1 MAGAAAIATS
11 SSSSLRVKPRLSFWQ
26 IWNMSFGFLGIQFG
40 FELQN
45 SNVSR
50 IFETLGAS
58 KDDLP
63 LLWIAAPLTG
73 LLVQPIIGYFS
84 DRTWHPTWGRR
95 RPFFFVGAVLATLA
109 LLFMPNSPSL
119 LVAAGMLW
127 VMDASINISMEPFRA
142 FVGDL
147 LPANQRTTGFATQSF
162 FIGVGSVIAA
172 GLPWA
177 FTNLFHIA
185 NTAPQG
191 LIPPS
196 VKYAFYAGGVALF
209 LAVMYTVL
217 TTREYPP
224 VDMAEFEHEKA
235 EGRVF
240 DGLKASFMGIFNM
253 PKAMGQL
260 AVVQL
265 FTWFALFAMWI
276 YSTNAITSNVYNMH
290 VDNTLFAKISQ
301 QVQAASA
308 AAPAAPA
315 KSIFNLSKATEAEK
329 TAKELASL
337 RADLADINRFQAGTP
352 DKVITTNLA
361 GYALKGNQLTAAE
374 TADLQRVQQQY
385 NDGADWLGVCSSVR
399 NGVAA
404 VFAFLLPL
412 LARRTS
418 RRFTHMLCLVIGGLG
433 LISLRFVHDPS
444 LLVVS
449 MGLVGIAWASI
460 LSMPYAMLA
469 GALPANKMG
478 YYMGVFNF
486 FIVTPQIIA
495 SVGLGFLTHYL
506 FNGNTLYALV
516 LGGAGMIVGGLLT
529 LRVQDTDDIRLPNDM
544 DPAQNLAYDALLG
557 DVNPNV

>member
-1 MAGAAAIATS
+1 MASVAAASSTS
-11 SSSSLRVKPRLSFWQ
+11 THKKPRLSFWQ

-73 LLVQPIIGYFS
+73 LLVQPVIGYFS

-95 RPFFFVGAVLATLA
+95 RPFFFLGAVLATIA
-109 LLFMPNSPSL
+109 LIFMPNSSSL
-119 LVAAGMLW
+119 LIAAGMLW
-127 VMDASINISMEPFRA
+127 IMDASINISMEPFRA

-147 LPANQRTTGFATQSF
+147 LPAEQRTTGFAMQSF

-177 FTNLFHIA
+177 FTNLLHIA

-191 LIPPS
+191 IIPPS
-196 VKYAFYAGGVALF
+196 VKYAFYAGGAALF
-209 LAVMYTVL
+209 LAVMYTVFS
-217 TTREYPP
+217 TKEYPP
-224 VDMAEFEHEKA
+224 ADMAEFEREKA
-235 EGRVF
+235 EGGIF
-240 DGLKASFMGIFNM
+240 DGLKESFLGIFHM
-253 PKAMGQL
+253 PKAMQQL

-308 AAPAAPA
+308 SVQNVPA
-315 KSIFNLSKATEAEK
+315 KSFFDLSKTTDEEK
-329 TAKELASL
+329 KAKELAAL
-337 RADLADINRFQAGTP
+337 RTDLEDINRSQPNTP

-361 GYALKGNQLTAAE
+361 GYALANKQLSATE
-374 TADLQRVQQQY
+374 TATLQRVQKQY
-385 NDGADWLGVCSSVR
+385 NDGADWLGICSSVR

-404 VFAFLLPL
+404 IFAFLLPV

-418 RRFTHMLCLVIGGLG
+418 RRFTHMLCLVLGGLG
-433 LISLRFVHDPS
+433 LVSLRFVHDPNF
-444 LLVVS
+444 LVVS
-449 MGLVGIAWASI
+449 MALVGIAWASI

-495 SVGLGFLTHYL
+495 SVGLGFLTKYA
-506 FNGNTLYALV
+506 FQGNTLYALV
-516 LGGAGMIVGGLLT
+516 LGGVGMIIGGLLT
-529 LRVQDTDDIRLPNDM
+529 LRVQDNDDIRLPLD
-544 DPAQNLAYDALLG
+544 DDTAPSPAYDTPIAPSP
-557 DVNPNV
+557 VS